1 MQTDRKFW
9 SLRNSQSETW
19 IHESGKKLAQAYLL
33 PLSRTTLWHMGQS
46 LSVLFSVWF
55 ESQKFEFEFSVPSE
69 SSDLK
74 AMSLYLRLLGGHVSL
89 FATVAISE
97 PPLEPRKL
105 QVAEAATATPWFK
118 SFQIYIYIYIYIV
131 HSFKMLPFWFK
142 PLLWITLLVVH
153 WPMQILWYAASEIQM
168 LMVCLV

>member
-1 MQTDRKFW
+1 MQTDRKIW

-46 LSVLFSVWF
+46 LSVLFSALWHCD
-55 ESQKFEFEFSVPSE
+55 SNPK
-69 SSDLK
+69 SSSSNFQCLLNLLILK

-118 SFQIYIYIYIYIV
+118 SFQIYIYIYSYIV
-131 HSFKMLPFWFK
+131 SRCCHLYSNRCCESHCWLSIGLCRFCD
-142 PLLWITLLVVH
+142 
-153 WPMQILWYAASEIQM
+153 ILQVRSR
-168 LMVCLV
+168 C